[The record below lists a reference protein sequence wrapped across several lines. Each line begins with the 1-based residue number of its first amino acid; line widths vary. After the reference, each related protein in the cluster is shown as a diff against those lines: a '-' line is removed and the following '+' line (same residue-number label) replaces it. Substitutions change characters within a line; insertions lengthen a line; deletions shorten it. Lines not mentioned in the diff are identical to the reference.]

1 MPAAAHTPGRIK
13 TQCVTAAGIV
23 LLFFAD
29 YQGCKPNHNT
39 PLLKNK
45 LTK

>member
-29 YQGCKPNHNT
+29 YRAANLIITHHFK
-39 PLLKNK
+39 KK